1 MMKLFRSLFVA
12 FAMLMAF
19 NSVQAQEV
27 AHIDSEQLLMA
38 MPETTAM
45 EAELKKVQQTYAD
58 EYNAQATALQAKLQ
72 KYDAEAATQTDAKN
86 EERRVEVEGLR
97 QKIQKY
103 AQTADQ
109 EIQKKR
115 FDLLK
120 PIVEKA
126 QKAVS
131 DVAAEKGI
139 KYVLDAS
146 PGKGLIVFEGEDLM
160 ASVKAKL
167 GI

>member
-19 NSVQAQEV
+19 NTVQAQV

-139 KYVLDAS
+139 KYVLDSS

-160 ASVKAKL
+160 DAVKAKL